1 MVNIC
6 YQRDQLPLLRSMP
19 MLDVVNETGVGALL
33 AGAAKTIQAV
43 RYCWLVTRA
52 ADGGFNA
59 RPMGRILPEAGEDG
73 WTMRFVTD
81 GRSRKAHE
89 LCGARDVG
97 LIFQSDP
104 DEAYVALF
112 GAARLLEAAGDVDR
126 LWKKHYAVYF
136 PTPADRAAAAFI
148 EIDVDRMEL
157 WIRGVTPEPF
167 GLNATKLA
175 RDASGEWKLGEPH

>member
-1 MVNIC
+1 
-6 YQRDQLPLLRSMP
+6 
-19 MLDVVNETGVGALL
+19 MLDVINETDTEVRALL
-33 AGAAKTIQAV
+33 AGAAKAIQAV
-43 RYCWLVTRA
+43 RYCWLVTKA
-52 ADGGFNA
+52 TSGFNA
-59 RPMGRILPEAGEDG
+59 RPMGRVLPDKNEDG
-73 WTMRFVTD
+73 WTIRFVTD

-89 LCGARDVG
+89 LCGEREVG

-112 GAARLLEAAGDVDR
+112 GSARLLERAEDVER
-126 LWKKHYAVYF
+126 FWKKHYEVYF

-148 EIDVDRMEL
+148 EVDVIRMEL

-175 RDASGEWKLGEPH
+175 RAAGGAWQMS

>member
-1 MVNIC
+1 
-6 YQRDQLPLLRSMP
+6 
-19 MLDVVNETGVGALL
+19 MLDVINEAKPEVSALL
-33 AGAAKTIQAV
+33 EGAAKTIRAV

-52 ADGGFNA
+52 ASGFNA
-59 RPMGRILPEAGEDG
+59 RPMGRIFAEKGEDE
-73 WTMRFVTD
+73 WIIRFVTD

-89 LCGARDVG
+89 LCGEREIG

-112 GAARLLEAAGDVDR
+112 GKARLIDRASDVER
-126 LWKKHYAVYF
+126 FWKKHYEMYF

-148 EIDVDRMEL
+148 EVDASRMEL

-167 GLNATKLA
+167 GLHATKLA
-175 RDASGEWKLGEPH
+175 RAAEGAWLLA